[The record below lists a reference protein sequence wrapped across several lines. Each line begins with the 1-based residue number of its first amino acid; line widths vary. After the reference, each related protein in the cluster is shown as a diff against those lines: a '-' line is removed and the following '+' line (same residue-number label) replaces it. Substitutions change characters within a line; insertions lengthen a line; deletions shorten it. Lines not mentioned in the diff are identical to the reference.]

1 MPAPR
6 CAALDAKNGS
16 QRRFPQ
22 GRRTFQPNMGQTVRQ
37 AYRDGGFSLARWGG
51 GNGRNQH
58 QIGLFFA
65 VGLQQFQ
72 GQLGLVLAVVF
83 QGVRRNA
90 DAGRCFREGAR
101 LRRACDFQIR
111 HDPKV
116 GKNVF

>member
-1 MPAPR
+1 MPA
-6 CAALDAKNGS
+6 AGGATFDAKYGP

-22 GRRTFQPNMGQTVRQ
+22 GRRTFQPNVGQSVRQ
-37 AYRDGGFSLARWGG
+37 AHRDGGFSLARRGG
-51 GNGRNQH
+51 GDGRNQH
-58 QIGLFFA
+58 QIRLFFA

-83 QGVRRNA
+83 QSVRRNA